1 MRVQA
6 TGLAALMLLAACQK
20 PAAGPRAHGAPSEA
34 QPAAAT
40 APASAPEVGGVDLA
54 NDLHLSGSAW
64 SLDIGADQ
72 LKLERQGRP
81 DLSAK
86 NMGPQVAANTA
97 SWSATASDGSA
108 LSVTVTGKPCVDPG
122 GVSQPLTAVVV
133 IAAET
138 LKGCATGTPVQV
150 TDDAPNVVCTP
161 GKVECKTKPSP
172 PVDVE

>member
-6 TGLAALMLLAACQK
+6 ATLVAFIVVLALAACRK
-20 PAAGPRAHGAPSEA
+20 PDAGPKAHGAPSEA

-54 NDLHLSGSAW
+54 NDLRLSGSAW

-72 LKLERQGRP
+72 LKLERADKP
-81 DLSAK
+81 DLTAK
-86 NMGPQVAANTA
+86 NPGPQLSTGGATWAT
-97 SWSATASDGSA
+97 TASDGSA
-108 LSVTVTGKPCVDPG
+108 LAITLTGKPCVDPG
-122 GVSQPLTAVVV
+122 GLTRPLTAFV
-133 IAAET
+133 AAGAET

-150 TDDAPNVVCTP
+150 TAASPQATP
-161 GKVECKTKPSP
+161 SGP